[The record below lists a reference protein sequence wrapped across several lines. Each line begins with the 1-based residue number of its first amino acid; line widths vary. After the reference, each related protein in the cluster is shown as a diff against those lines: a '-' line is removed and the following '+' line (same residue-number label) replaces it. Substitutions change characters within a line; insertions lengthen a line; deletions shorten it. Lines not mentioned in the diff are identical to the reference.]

1 MYKYFTFGISRDGP
15 RHRPR
20 KMRRECEI
28 NFGND
33 HSDKRERERERERED
48 AIGNVR
54 CENDARVRESGREVA
69 IFGSHRWDERSI
81 RPAAEKD
88 ETNDAGAPPR
98 SP

>member
-1 MYKYFTFGISRDGP
+1 MARDTDRGRCGANAKSILEMIIP
-15 RHRPR
+15 T
-20 KMRRECEI
+20 
-28 NFGND
+28 
-33 HSDKRERERERERED
+33 RERERERERED